1 MTLLPGKRALGGALL
16 NWIWLGL
23 ILVSVLYAAW
33 SGGNASEPLL
43 GMPPGVEGLAA
54 PPDEVSPMGK
64 VSSAMFDGAKAAVNL
79 VIGLIGSMMLFLGLM
94 NVAREGGLLAWVTRG
109 LRPIM
114 CRLFPD
120 VPEDHPAM
128 GAMVMNF
135 ASNVLGLGNA
145 ATPFGLKA
153 MSELSR
159 LNPHPGVATDSM
171 VLFLAI
177 NTSAIT
183 LMAPTGTM
191 ALRAAAGSA
200 VPAAIWIPTLIA
212 TTCSTVAAISTVY
225 FLRRRAGYAPRPIDD
240 APPPEAVADVDQ
252 HLPTQAQPPGR
263 WRKLFITSIV
273 AGLLVLMV
281 REIGGKLET
290 MSGMDVL
297 RDVAASWPMPIL
309 VVTMLLIGV
318 AGRVRVYEA
327 TVAGAREGLEVG
339 IRIVPFLV
347 VILAAV
353 AMFRAS
359 GALDL
364 MVDKLAPYTALVGFP
379 AEALPMAILRPLTG
393 QGAYGVMAELL
404 ETHGPDSF
412 VGMLVSTL
420 QGSTET
426 TFYVLTVYCGAAGV
440 REVRHALPACLVGD
454 VAGAIGATAACHLF
468 FG

>member
-1 MTLLPGKRALGGALL
+1 MTLRPGKRALGGALL

-23 ILVSVLYAAW
+23 ILVSIAYA
-33 SGGNASEPLL
+33 GGTGTMGA
-43 GMPPGVEGLAA
+43 
-54 PPDEVSPMGK
+54 VST
-64 VSSAMFDGAKAAVNL
+64 AMFDGAKGAVNL

-94 NVAREGGLLAWVTRG
+94 NVAREGGLLAWVTRL
-109 LRPIM
+109 LRPVM
-114 CRLFPD
+114 AKLFPD

-135 ASNVLGLGNA
+135 ASNILGLGNA

-153 MSELSR
+153 MSELAR

-191 ALRAAAGSA
+191 ALRAAAGSE

-212 TTCSTVAAISTVY
+212 TTCSTVAAISTVF
-225 FLRRRAGYAPRPIDD
+225 FLRRRAGYAPRPLEG
-240 APPPEAVADVDQ
+240 APPEAAVEVADVDDR
-252 HLPTQAQPPGR
+252 LPTQSQPPGL
-263 WRKLFITSIV
+263 WRTLLIGFV
-273 AGLLVLMV
+273 GLALVGSLGW
-281 REIGGKLET
+281 EIFTKLESQ
-290 MSGMDVL
+290 SGMEVV
-297 RDVAASWPMPIL
+297 RDVAASWPMPML
-309 VVTMLLIGV
+309 VVLMLLIGV
-318 AGRVRVYEA
+318 AGRVRVYES

-359 GALDL
+359 GALDF
-364 MVDKLAPYTALVGFP
+364 MVSTLAPYTSMVGFP

-404 ETHGPDSF
+404 ATHGPDSF
-412 VGMLVSTL
+412 IGLLVSTL

-454 VAGAIGATAACHLF
+454 LAGAIGATMACHLF
-468 FG
+468 FD